1 MRVRQD
7 MRIEGD
13 LGGKEVE
20 KSMLDKFC
28 VFAILMMLYCL
39 IGWAYESTVFSL
51 CEQGK
56 FMNRGY
62 FIGPYC
68 PIYGVGFFASLYLM
82 GGITSTFKLVMVS
95 AMVCTGIEY
104 ITSYVL
110 EKRFDARYWDYYYYP
125 LNINGRVSVPS
136 SLFFGIAITFFIKVG
151 HPFFYTQVL
160 RIPQD
165 VRLVMGIVFLIIFLL
180 DAGFTFISM
189 CNLNRKCRE
198 LYDAW
203 DGYVEDKLDI
213 LNEKKDKLERF
224 VVVRKGQEIL
234 VKAKNVNRKFLEIE
248 TRYLR
253 RPGFKSVKYSALTDK
268 IKLMYKPKFMR
279 VEDEIWYQDIA
290 DEADDDKADEP
301 MIEGA
306 VLTESTEP
314 ETESC

>member
-1 MRVRQD
+1 MRT
-7 MRIEGD
+7 EGD
-13 LGGKEVE
+13 FCGEE
-20 KSMLDKFC
+20 IEDAMLDKFC
-28 VFAILMMLYCL
+28 VFSILMMLYCF
-39 IGWAYESTVFSL
+39 IGWAYESSIFSL

-68 PIYGVGFFASLYLM
+68 PIYGVGFFASEYLM
-82 GGITSTFKLVMVS
+82 GGIESTFKLVMIS
-95 AMVCTGIEY
+95 AMVCTVIEY

-110 EKRFDARYWDYYYYP
+110 EKMFDARYWDYSYYP
-125 LNINGRVSVPS
+125 FNINGRVSVPS

-151 HPFFYTQVL
+151 HPFFLGQVY
-160 RIPQD
+160 RIPPD
-165 VRLVMGIVFLIIFLL
+165 VRLGLGVLFLVIFLL

-203 DGYVEDKLDI
+203 DGYVGDKLDV

-253 RPGFKSVKYSALTDK
+253 RPGFKSVKYTALMDK
-268 IKLMYKPKFMR
+268 IRLMYKPKFMR
-279 VEDEIWYQDIA
+279 VEDEIWYQDTGEDA
-290 DEADDDKADEP
+290 DASDAPET
-301 MIEGA
+301 GA
-306 VLTESTEP
+306 VESITAPDEGSDVSP
-314 ETESC
+314 A